1 MTTPN
6 TIAAMFE
13 SVCNRYTGRTDKLVY
28 ARKRGGQWQGIT
40 HDELRLQVEAF
51 ALGLLSVGLV
61 PGERV
66 GIVSEN
72 RMEWVVAD
80 FAMACIGIVDVPVFP
95 TLTASQLADIF
106 QDCSASAVIV
116 STRLQ
121 AQKIASVLD
130 RMPSVRRILVLNDDA
145 VVDPSFLTYASV
157 SDMGRQ
163 NDDATTRRSK
173 ISAMIQRVHSDDLLT
188 LIYTSGTTGQ
198 PKGVMLSHGNIMAN
212 IAGGLA
218 AIPMSEADVLLSYL
232 PLCHSY
238 ERMAGYYLAFSVGAT
253 TYFAESIETVAE
265 NLQEVRPT
273 VATSVPRLFER
284 IKMRVEHT
292 ASRGGAIRKAVFDW
306 AIDQGRAWQEG
317 DRSLLRKATCA
328 LADKLVFSKIR
339 DRTGGRLRF
348 FVSGGAALN
357 VDVGGLF
364 NVVGIP
370 ILEGY
375 GLTETSPV
383 LAVNRIGDQTL
394 GTVGPPLPNVEIR
407 IAPDGEICARG
418 PNVMKGYWNNPAA
431 TSEIIDAD
439 GWLHT
444 GDIGELDNAGRLRIT
459 DRKKHLIVS
468 SGGKNIAPGP
478 IEQEVLTSPLIDQI
492 MLVGDGRDFCTAL
505 IVLDDEALKERFRTL
520 GSVVSDVV
528 SERHSN
534 ETKRLITAELSAI
547 QKNRSKFERIRRF
560 AILDEPF
567 TVDNGLMT
575 PTLKVRRKAVEA
587 RWHDVIETMYKDI
600 HE

>member
-317 DRSLLRKATCA
+317 DRSLLRKAMCA

-357 VDVGGLF
+357 VDVGGFF

>member
-1 MTTPN
+1 
-6 TIAAMFE
+6 
-13 SVCNRYTGRTDKLVY
+13 
-28 ARKRGGQWQGIT
+28 
-40 HDELRLQVEAF
+40 
-51 ALGLLSVGLV
+51 
-61 PGERV
+61 
-66 GIVSEN
+66 
-72 RMEWVVAD
+72 
-80 FAMACIGIVDVPVFP
+80 
-95 TLTASQLADIF
+95 
-106 QDCSASAVIV
+106 
-116 STRLQ
+116 
-121 AQKIASVLD
+121 
-130 RMPSVRRILVLNDDA
+130 
-145 VVDPSFLTYASV
+145 
-157 SDMGRQ
+157 
-163 NDDATTRRSK
+163 
-173 ISAMIQRVHSDDLLT
+173 
-188 LIYTSGTTGQ
+188 
-198 PKGVMLSHGNIMAN
+198 
-212 IAGGLA
+212 
-218 AIPMSEADVLLSYL
+218 
-232 PLCHSY
+232 
-238 ERMAGYYLAFSVGAT
+238 
-253 TYFAESIETVAE
+253 
-265 NLQEVRPT
+265 
-273 VATSVPRLFER
+273 
-284 IKMRVEHT
+284 
-292 ASRGGAIRKAVFDW
+292 
-306 AIDQGRAWQEG
+306 
-317 DRSLLRKATCA
+317 

-357 VDVGGLF
+357 VDVGGFF

-370 ILEGY
+370 FLEGY

>member
-317 DRSLLRKATCA
+317 DRSLLRKAMCA

-357 VDVGGLF
+357 VDVGGFF

-370 ILEGY
+370 FLEGY

>member
-13 SVCNRYTGRTDKLVY
+13 SVCNRYTGRPDKLVY

-317 DRSLLRKATCA
+317 DRSLLRKAMCA

-357 VDVGGLF
+357 VDVGGFF

>member
-6 TIAAMFE
+6 TIAGMFE
-13 SVCNRYTGRTDKLVY
+13 KVCDRYAGRMDKIVY
-28 ARKRGGQWQGIT
+28 ARKRDGEWKGVT
-40 HDELRLQVEAF
+40 HDELRHQVEAF
-51 ALGLLSVGLV
+51 ALGLLDAGLV

-95 TLTASQLADIF
+95 TLSATQLAEIF
-106 QDCSASAVIV
+106 QDCSASAIIV

-121 AQKIASVLD
+121 AQKLVSVLD
-130 RMPSVRRILVLNDDA
+130 RLPSVRRIVVLNDDA
-145 VVDPSFLTYASV
+145 AIHPSFLTFASV
-157 SDMGRQ
+157 LEKGRRS
-163 NDDATTRRSK
+163 DDAATRRSK
-173 ISAMIQRVHSDDLLT
+173 LSAMIQRVHSDDLLT

-198 PKGVMLSHGNIMAN
+198 PKGVMLTHGNITAN

-218 AIPMSEADVLLSYL
+218 AIPMSESDVLLSYL

-238 ERMAGYYLAFSVGAT
+238 ERMAGYYLAFCVGAT

-292 ASRGGAIRKAVFDW
+292 ASRKAGLANALFLW
-306 AIDQGRAWQEG
+306 ACEQGRAWDLG
-317 DRSLLRKATCA
+317 DRSFLRQARRA
-328 LADKLVFSKIR
+328 LADKLVFARIR
-339 DRTGGRLRF
+339 KRTGGRLRF

-357 VDVGGLF
+357 VDVGGF
-364 NVVGIP
+364 FRMVGIP

-383 LAVNRIGDQTL
+383 LAVNRVGDQTL

-407 IAPDGEICARG
+407 IASDGEICARG
-418 PNVMKGYWNNPAA
+418 PNVMKGYWNNPQA
-431 TSEIIDAD
+431 TSEIIDPD

-444 GDIGELDNAGRLRIT
+444 GDIGEFDDAGRLRIT
-459 DRKKHLIVS
+459 DRKKHLLVT
-468 SGGKNIAPGP
+468 SGGKNVAPGP

-492 MLVGDGRDFCTAL
+492 MLVGDGRDFCAAL
-505 IVLDDEALKERFRTL
+505 LVLDDESLKERYRSL
-520 GSVVSDVV
+520 GLVLGDTIAA
-528 SERHSN
+528 RHSEDTRRLVAN
-534 ETKRLITAELSAI
+534 ELATI
-547 QKNRSKFERIRRF
+547 QKHRSKFEKIRRF

-567 TVDNGLMT
+567 TVDNGLLT
-575 PTLKVRRKAVEA
+575 PTLKVRRRAVEA
-587 RWHDVIETMYKDI
+587 RWRDVIESMYKEI